1 MANITQHIEDRLSEN
16 KAGVKTY
23 ASHQFA
29 EAAGERIASKG
40 KAWANSQ
47 IEMEYIVVFLPHV
60 KRWTVVFHLSAYMR
74 QQFPNCL
81 PVVLHRPLLN
91 LGLDRSEGA
100 GGYIGWVSDEGF
112 FSI

>member
-60 KRWTVVFHLSAYMR
+60 KRWTVVFHFSAYLSR
-74 QQFPNCL
+74 T
-81 PVVLHRPLLN
+81 
-91 LGLDRSEGA
+91 GA
-100 GGYIGWVSDEGF
+100 GGYIGWISDEGF

>member
-1 MANITQHIEDRLSEN
+1 MANITQRIEDRLSEN

-74 QQFPNCL
+74 QQFP
-81 PVVLHRPLLN
+81 
-91 LGLDRSEGA
+91 DWGA
-100 GGYIGWVSDEGF
+100 GGYIGWASDEVTPEGF
-112 FSI
+112 FTI

>member
-1 MANITQHIEDRLSEN
+1 MANITQRIEDRLSEN

-60 KRWTVVFHLSAYMR
+60 KRWTVVFHLSAYLTR
-74 QQFPNCL
+74 T
-81 PVVLHRPLLN
+81 
-91 LGLDRSEGA
+91 GA
-100 GGYIGWVSDEGF
+100 GGYIGWVSDAGF